1 MLDLSLGQVIA
12 LSFGGALVVVGLAG
26 LMPVVL
32 RWRRRASLP
41 NVYMRDLG
49 AALAS
54 TDAFIRPWVPSL
66 TLKPRELPPE
76 RVEQPAAMKQ
86 PEASE
91 ERPHE
96 EVAMA
101 AEELKAQ
108 LFAIR
113 MTLSDV
119 TAEVQSV
126 REVLNDQGLGRRIR
140 GSRHRSSRSC
150 LNLRE
155 KFCIYRQS
163 LTISML

>member
-1 MLDLSLGQVIA
+1 MSDLGFAQVIA
-12 LSFGGALVVVGLAG
+12 LAFGGALVVLGFAG

-41 NVYMRDLG
+41 NVYMSELG
-49 AALAS
+49 SALAS
-54 TDAFIRPWVPSL
+54 TDAFIRPWVPSFAL
-66 TLKPRELPPE
+66 QPRELL
-76 RVEQPAAMKQ
+76 
-86 PEASE
+86 PEAREQTTLKQSE
-91 ERPHE
+91 APQEPPHE

-126 REVLNDQGLGRRIR
+126 REVLNEQGLADEFEYLGID
-140 GSRHRSSRSC
+140 
-150 LNLRE
+150 LPE
-155 KFCIYRQS
+155 AA
-163 LTISML
+163 